1 MTVEIGVNP
10 IGWSNDDLVELGGD
24 IPLEV
29 CLAEARQAGY
39 AGIELGGKFPR
50 QGDVLKA
57 VMKKHGLRLISGWYS
72 ALLLERTVEEEIVA
86 MQDHLNLLEAMG
98 CPVMVFAETSNA
110 VHGNR
115 ARSVSERPVLPRA
128 AWADFGARLTA
139 IGDYL
144 SDRGMKLAFHHH
156 MGTVI
161 ETADEIDRLMD
172 TTGESVG
179 LLIDT
184 GHATYAGADPLLV
197 VQRHVQRVV
206 HLHCKDVRAA
216 QLEAARA
223 RNDSFLDAV
232 VAGVFTVPGDGMVEF
247 PAVLS
252 VLAGAGYE
260 GWLVVEAEQDPAKA
274 NPLTYATMGF
284 TNLRD
289 AAARAGLL

>member
-115 ARSVSERPVLPRA
+115 ARPVSERPVLPRA

>member
-1 MTVEIGVNP
+1 MAVRIGVNP
-10 IGWSNDDLVELGGD
+10 IGWSNDDMPELGGD

-39 AGIELGGKFPR
+39 AGIELGNKFPR
-50 QGDVLKA
+50 QGDLLKA
-57 VMKKHGLRLISGWYS
+57 VMNKHGLKLISGWYGAQLS
-72 ALLLERTVEEEIVA
+72 ERTAEQEIAA
-86 MQDHLNLLEAMG
+86 MADHLNLLQTMG

-115 ARSVSERPVLPRA
+115 ARPVSERPVLPQG
-128 AWADFGARLTA
+128 AWAAFGARLTA
-139 IGDYL
+139 VGDYL
-144 SDRGMKLAFHHH
+144 AERGMKLAYHHH

-172 TTGESVG
+172 LTGDSVG

-184 GHATYAGADPLLV
+184 GHATYAGADPLFV
-197 VQRHVQRVV
+197 VQRHARRVV
-206 HLHCKDVRAA
+206 HVHCKDVRAA

-232 VAGVFTVPGDGMVEF
+232 VAGVFTVPGDGMVDF

-252 VLAGAGYE
+252 VLGRAGYD

-274 NPLTYATMGF
+274 NPLAYATMGF

-289 AAARAGLL
+289 AAGRAGLL